1 MIKTNNIHN
10 FTGEQLIVYEK
21 FKDLCRERGGAM
33 LLVQGYAGTGKTYC
47 ISKFVDEL
55 LNVFQAKV
63 AVTSPT
69 HKATRILLRETGLE
83 HKNLKFSTI
92 HSALGLTAN
101 IDGFGKQTFKRDPK
115 TPCKLGKYD
124 YLIVD
129 EVSMLDDI
137 LFYDILQFVKKG
149 LKVIF
154 LGDPAQIPPVNKPD
168 CIPFK
173 EADQKEYGIEVVK
186 LTQIVRQEEGNPIID
201 TTFEI
206 RNNLFE
212 SHSIKN
218 RVSRTTS
225 LGSITFLSN
234 SKREDQDELFESL
247 NTLFTSKEYKQDVDH
262 VKVLAWR
269 NETVNTYNELIRY
282 MIFGEN
288 LKKLMVGERLIIDK
302 PVIDAANGKI
312 ILNTNDEVEVKE
324 YDINYEYMNSGKA
337 KIFYYDASVEFERLD
352 GSFAI
357 KKIKIIHEESEETY
371 NKLTDEL
378 KKKALKERQGSDKA
392 KLAWIKYYQFQDNY
406 AQIKYAYA
414 VTSHKS
420 QGSTYKN
427 AVVLEFDIT
436 LNKKNIEETNRILY
450 TATSR
455 PKNNLVIVG
464 K

>member
-1 MIKTNNIHN
+1 MI
-10 FTGEQLIVYEK
+10 QL
-21 FKDLCRERGGAM
+21 
-33 LLVQGYAGTGKTYC
+33 
-47 ISKFVDEL
+47 
-55 LNVFQAKV
+55 N
-63 AVTSPT
+63 
-69 HKATRILLRETGLE
+69 
-83 HKNLKFSTI
+83 
-92 HSALGLTAN
+92 
-101 IDGFGKQTFKRDPK
+101 
-115 TPCKLGKYD
+115 
-124 YLIVD
+124 
-129 EVSMLDDI
+129 
-137 LFYDILQFVKKG
+137 
-149 LKVIF
+149 
-154 LGDPAQIPPVNKPD
+154 
-168 CIPFK
+168 
-173 EADQKEYGIEVVK
+173 
-186 LTQIVRQEEGNPIID
+186 
-201 TTFEI
+201 
-206 RNNLFE
+206 
-212 SHSIKN
+212 
-218 RVSRTTS
+218 
-225 LGSITFLSN
+225 
-234 SKREDQDELFESL
+234 
-247 NTLFTSKEYKQDVDH
+247 
-262 VKVLAWR
+262 
-269 NETVNTYNELIRY
+269 Y